1 MAFVTWSFF
10 DLKTNARCRRRL
22 GGKEGRGGM
31 GRGCEGSEVEGDEDP
46 ADGARYTN
54 EHHGAGL

>member
-1 MAFVTWSFF
+1 
-10 DLKTNARCRRRL
+10 
-22 GGKEGRGGM
+22 M

-46 ADGARYTN
+46 ADDARYTN